1 MTLQPLFR
9 EDHALFRASVKRF
22 IEREIA
28 PHHARWEKEGM
39 VSRELWKRAGEAGF
53 LLTDLPT
60 EYGGGG
66 ADFLTSVILI
76 EEMTRG
82 VYTGPG
88 FRVHSDICAPYILH
102 YGSEQQKKKWLP
114 KMARGKTIAAI
125 AMTEPGTGSDLQGI
139 RTNAVRSGNE
149 YIINGQKTF
158 ITNGQLADLVIVVC
172 KTDTSKG
179 AKGTSLILIERERTG
194 FTRGRNLEKIGMHAQ
209 DTSELFFSDVRVPVD
224 NLLGGEGRGFTQ
236 LMEELPRE
244 RLVIAVGAV
253 AMMEAAL
260 EWTLAY
266 TRERKVFGRPIAEF
280 QNSRFKLAEVKTDI
294 TVARTFLNSCI
305 DKYMSGKLDVTTA
318 AMAKYWLTEL
328 EGRVID
334 TCLQLFGGYGYMWE
348 FPIARAYADA
358 RIHRIFG
365 GANEIMKE
373 LIARSL

>member
-1 MTLQPLFR
+1 MTVQPLFR

-39 VSRELWKRAGEAGF
+39 VSRELWKKAGETGL

-60 EYGGGG
+60 AYGGGG

-102 YGSEQQKKKWLP
+102 YGSEEQKKKWLP
-114 KMARGKTIAAI
+114 KMARGEIIAAI
-125 AMTEPGTGSDLQGI
+125 AMTEPGTGSDLQ
-139 RTNAVRSGNE
+139 AVRTSAIRDGNE
-149 YIINGQKTF
+149 YVINGQKTF

-172 KTDTSKG
+172 KTDASQG
-179 AKGTSLILIERERTG
+179 AKGTSLIVVERECTG
-194 FTRGRNLEKIGMHAQ
+194 FTRGRNLEKLGMHAQ
-209 DTSELFFSDVRVPVD
+209 DTSELFFSDARVPIE
-224 NLLGGEGRGFTQ
+224 NLLGGEGRGFAQ

-244 RLVIAVGAV
+244 RLVVAVTAV

-280 QNSRFKLAEVKTDI
+280 QNSRFKLAEVKTEI
-294 TVARTFLNSCI
+294 TVARVFLNDCI
-305 DKYMSGKLDVTTA
+305 QKYMNGSLDVTTA

-328 EGRVID
+328 EGRVLD
-334 TCLQLFGGYGYMWE
+334 TCLQFFGGYGYMWE

-358 RIHRIFG
+358 RVHRIFA

>member
-1 MTLQPLFR
+1 MTAQPLYR
-9 EDHALFRASVKRF
+9 EDHRLFRASVKRF

-28 PHHARWEKEGM
+28 PHHARWEKEGK
-39 VSRELWKRAGEAGF
+39 VSRELWKKAGEAGL

-82 VYTGPG
+82 VYSGPG
-88 FRVHSDICAPYILH
+88 FRVHSDICAPYLLH
-102 YGSEQQKKKWLP
+102 YGSEEQKKKWLP
-114 KMARGKTIAAI
+114 KMARGETIAAI
-125 AMTEPGTGSDLQGI
+125 AMTEPDTGSDLQGI
-139 RTNAVRSGNE
+139 RTSAVRNGKE

-172 KTDTSKG
+172 KTDTSQG
-179 AKGTSLILIERERTG
+179 AKGTSLILIERERAG

-209 DTSELFFSDVRVPVD
+209 DTSELFFSDVRVPVE

-244 RLVIAVGAV
+244 RLVIAVAAV
-253 AMMEAAL
+253 AMMEAAF

-294 TVARTFLNSCI
+294 TVARTFLNNCI
-305 DKYMSGKLDVTTA
+305 ERYMSGTLGVTTA

-328 EGRVID
+328 EGRVLD

>member
-1 MTLQPLFR
+1 MTVQPLFR

-22 IEREIA
+22 IEREVA

-39 VSRELWKRAGEAGF
+39 VSREVWKKAGEAGL

-66 ADFLTSVILI
+66 ADFLTCVILI

-102 YGSEQQKKKWLP
+102 YGSEEQKKKWLP
-114 KMARGKTIAAI
+114 KMARGETIVAI
-125 AMTEPGTGSDLQGI
+125 AMTEPGTGSDLQ
-139 RTNAVRSGNE
+139 AVRTSAIRKGDE
-149 YIINGQKTF
+149 YVINGQKTF
-158 ITNGQLADLVIVVC
+158 ITNGQLSDLVIVVC
-172 KTDTSKG
+172 KTDASQG
-179 AKGTSLILIERERTG
+179 AKGTSLILVEREREG

-209 DTSELFFSDVRVPVD
+209 DTSELFFSDVHVPVG
-224 NLLGGEGRGFTQ
+224 NLLGGEGRGFAQ

-244 RLVIAVGAV
+244 RLVVAVTAV
-253 AMMEAAL
+253 ALMEAAL

-280 QNSRFKLAEVKTDI
+280 QNSRFKLAEVKTEI
-294 TVARTFLNSCI
+294 TVARVFLNDCI
-305 DKYMSGKLDVTTA
+305 EKYMNGTLDVTTA

-328 EGRVID
+328 EGRVLD
-334 TCLQLFGGYGYMWE
+334 TCLQMFGGYGYMWE

-358 RIHRIFG
+358 RVHRIFA

>member
-1 MTLQPLFR
+1 MTVQPLFR
-9 EDHALFRASVKRF
+9 EDHTLFRASVKRF

-28 PHHARWEKEGM
+28 PHHARWEKEGK
-39 VSRELWKRAGEAGF
+39 VSRELWKKAGEAGL

-88 FRVHSDICAPYILH
+88 FRVHSDICAPYLLH

-114 KMARGKTIAAI
+114 KMARGETIAAI

-139 RTNAVRSGNE
+139 RTSAVRNGNE
-149 YIINGQKTF
+149 YIVNGQKTF

-172 KTDTSKG
+172 KTDISQG
-179 AKGTSLILIERERTG
+179 AKGTSLILIERERAG

-209 DTSELFFSDVRVPVD
+209 DTSELFFSDVRVPVE
-224 NLLGGEGRGFTQ
+224 NLLGGEGCGFTQ

-244 RLVIAVGAV
+244 RLVIAVTAV
-253 AMMEAAL
+253 AMMEAAF

-266 TRERKVFGRPIAEF
+266 TRERKVFGRPIADF

-294 TVARTFLNSCI
+294 TVARTFLNNCI
-305 DKYMSGKLDVTTA
+305 DRYMSGALDVTTA

-328 EGRVID
+328 EGRVLD